1 MSTIH
6 GNESFQA
13 RVEYS
18 TVAHLYMGDKVHIV
32 MQILL
37 YCALQ
42 SVNLSSI
49 IISEQTMDSL
59 LIRLFHKTCAL
70 SFTQG
75 WVCGMVAS
83 PPRNGALLTGSGYSL
98 RGRRRWLALRFI
110 YFVFLGLHCGSIE
123 DQELQKLTKVDLRRY
138 GHSPFGDEPC

>member
-6 GNESFQA
+6 GNEGFQA

-18 TVAHLYMGDKVHIV
+18 TVAHLYMGNKVHVI

-49 IISEQTMDSL
+49 IISEQVRTWAAIERDHGANLSLGQTMDSL
-59 LIRLFHKTCAL
+59 IIRLFHKTCAL
-70 SFTQG
+70 SFTEG
-75 WVCGMVAS
+75 WICGTW
-83 PPRNGALLTGSGYSL
+83 RSL
-98 RGRRRWLALRFI
+98 
-110 YFVFLGLHCGSIE
+110 
-123 DQELQKLTKVDLRRY
+123 
-138 GHSPFGDEPC
+138 